1 MVVIDLHFVIARN
14 HEAEVVYTFDQRAK
28 NRDARIKEFADT
40 LGNPWRMSEYIEAT
54 DNSRLLPHASS
65 DIVCDF
71 EFHREIR
78 RVKRHAWVAIRTL
91 PGGREQV
98 IEGWADSPQP
108 GVPLPRGTY

>member
-14 HEAEVVYTFDQRAK
+14 HEAEVVYTFDKQA
-28 NRDARIKEFADT
+28 RDGSKRLHEFTET
-40 LGNPWRMSEYIEAT
+40 LGNPWRMSEYIAAT

-71 EFHREIR
+71 EFHREAN

-98 IEGWADSPQP
+98 VEGWADYPQ
-108 GVPLPRGTY
+108 GAVVPP